1 MATLTLA
8 FGGFFDPDFG
18 GTTYYILGSGT
29 SGNGTVSQPWLVDP
43 GDTVSFTQQNAF
55 GTGTVTNLSIYT
67 NNNNIGI
74 SSTAVN
80 KTVAAGAAT
89 TTTDS
94 WNWQGNTYY
103 TRRSAAAN
111 DTVPNAFSFTD
122 VTGASTS
129 TQYTSNTITLSG
141 MTPGV
146 NVTASVTGTPAQ
158 SVNGGGF
165 FTNSSFTVQNGTTIA
180 LRKTSSSSNSSTL
193 NMTLTIGGVS
203 DTWSITTVGADT
215 TPDQFTFTDVNGVT
229 RSTTQTSSLITIS
242 GVNSPATTSV
252 SGGTYSKNGG
262 GYTTAG
268 TTASNGDTFRL
279 RHTSSSSYSTA
290 VNTTLTSGGVSDT
303 FTSTTEAEPADVTP
317 DAFSF
322 TDTSGVA
329 RSATQQSNTITITGI
344 SAATSVSIS
353 GGTYSKNGGGYT
365 TAGTTAVLNDTFN
378 VRHTSSAS
386 FSSAVNTTLTV
397 GGVSD
402 TFTSTTLAQDI
413 TPDQFTWSDIS
424 GVTRSSTVT
433 SNTITLSGIND
444 TVSVSVSGGTYSK
457 NGGGFTSSNG
467 TAVNGDTFA
476 VRHTASSSYDGQVST
491 TLTIGGVSDIFT
503 STAESLVTSSN
514 YGLEVYNPSG
524 TVAFRT
530 TDNLGRFYA
539 SGTFTIANGSSSA
552 VVSVSGLTNSSLFT
566 ILIVENNSTSYG
578 LTARGNITKST
589 GSFTFQRT
597 GFVTPPTP
605 TTSGTMNY
613 YYTVIQTA

>member
-8 FGGFFDPDFG
+8 HGGFFDPDFG
-18 GTTYYILGSGT
+18 GTTYYVIGSGT
-29 SGNGTVSQPWLVDP
+29 SGTGTLTNPWLVDA
-43 GDTVSFTQQNAF
+43 GDTVRFQQVNAD
-55 GTGTVTNLSIYT
+55 GTGTASGFSIFT

-74 SSTAVN
+74 SSTAID
-80 KTVAAGAAT
+80 KTVASGALNNDAY
-89 TTTDS
+89 S
-94 WNWQGNTYY
+94 WRGTNRYIK
-103 TRRSAAAN
+103 RSAAAN
-111 DTVPNAFSFTD
+111 DTVPDAFSFTD
-122 VTGASTS
+122 VTGAATS
-129 TQYTSNTITLSG
+129 TQFTSNTITLSG

-146 NVTASVTGTPAQ
+146 NVTATVTGSPEQ
-158 SVNGGGF
+158 SLDGGSF
-165 FTNSSFTVQNGTTIA
+165 FTNSSFNVQNGTTIA
-180 LRKTSSSSNSSTL
+180 LRKASSASNSDTL
-193 NMTLTIGGVS
+193 NLTLTIGGVS

-215 TPDQFTFTDVNGVT
+215 TPDAFSFTDVSGVT
-229 RSTTQTSSLITIS
+229 RSATQTSSLITIS

-262 GYTTAG
+262 SYSSAL
-268 TTASNGDTFRL
+268 TTASNGDTFRV

-303 FTSTTEAEPADVTP
+303 FTSTTEAEPSDVTP

-322 TDTSGVA
+322 SDTNGVA
-329 RSATQQSNTITITGI
+329 RSATQTSNTVTITGI

-353 GGTYSKNGGGYT
+353 GGTYSKNGAGYT
-365 TAGTTAVLNDTFN
+365 SGATTAVLNDTFN

-397 GGVSD
+397 GGVAD

-413 TPDQFTWSDIS
+413 TPDQFTWSDIT

-457 NGGGFTSSNG
+457 NGAGYTSSAG

-503 STAESLVTSSN
+503 STAESLVTSST
-514 YGLEVYNPSG
+514 YGLEIYNPSG

-530 TDNLGRFYA
+530 TDNLGRYFA

-552 VVSVSGLTNSSLFT
+552 VVSVSGITNSSLFT
-566 ILIVENNSTSYG
+566 VLVVENNSNSYG

-597 GFVTPPTP
+597 GFTTPPSPITAG
-605 TTSGTMNY
+605 TTNY

>member
-8 FGGFFDPDFG
+8 HGGFFDPDFG
-18 GTTYYILGSGT
+18 GTTYFVIGSGT
-29 SGNGTVSQPWLVDP
+29 SGNGTLTNPWLVDAD
-43 GDTVSFTQQNAF
+43 DTVRFQQSNAL
-55 GTGTVTNLSIYT
+55 GTGTASGFSIFT
-67 NNNNIGI
+67 NNLNIGI
-74 SSTAVN
+74 SSTAID
-80 KTVAAGAAT
+80 KEVASGALNNDAYLWRGT
-89 TTTDS
+89 
-94 WNWQGNTYY
+94 NRYIK
-103 TRRSAAAN
+103 RSATAN
-111 DTVPNAFSFTD
+111 DTVPDAFSFTD
-122 VTGASTS
+122 VTGAATS
-129 TQYTSNTITLSG
+129 TQFTSNTITLSG

-146 NVTASVTGTPAQ
+146 NVTATVTGSPQQ
-158 SVNGGGF
+158 SLDGGGF
-165 FTNSSFTVQNGTTIA
+165 FTSSSFNVQNGTTIA
-180 LRKTSSSSNSSTL
+180 LRKTSSASNSATL

-203 DTWSITTVGADT
+203 DTWSITTVAADT
-215 TPDQFTFTDVNGVT
+215 TPDAFSFTDVTGVT
-229 RSTTQTSSLITIS
+229 RSTVQTSFPITIS

-252 SGGTYSKNGG
+252 SGGAYSKNGG
-262 GYTTAG
+262 TYTTAL
-268 TTASNGDTFRL
+268 TQASNGDTFRV

-322 TDTSGVA
+322 TDVNGVA
-329 RSATQQSNTITITGI
+329 RSATQTSNTVTITGI

-353 GGTYSKNGGGYT
+353 GGTYSKNGAGYT
-365 TAGTTAVLNDTFN
+365 SGATTAVLNDTFA
-378 VRHTSSAS
+378 VRHTSSGS

-397 GGVSD
+397 GGVAD

-413 TPDQFTWSDIS
+413 TPDQFTWSDIT
-424 GVTRSSTVT
+424 GVPRSSTVT

-457 NGGGFTSSNG
+457 NGGGYTSSAG

-503 STAESLVTSSN
+503 STAESLVTSST
-514 YGLEVYNPSG
+514 YGLEIYNPSG

-530 TDNLGRFYA
+530 TDNLGRYFA

-552 VVSVSGLTNSSLFT
+552 VVSVSGITNSSLFT
-566 ILIVENNSTSYG
+566 VLVVENNSTSYG

-597 GFVTPPTP
+597 GFVTPPSP
-605 TTSGTMNY
+605 TTAGTMNY
-613 YYTVIQTA
+613 YYTVIKTA